1 MENTFYPPIL
11 ELYWK
16 LFKAQGINPER
27 VFKPNHIN
35 IKELKTTDN
44 RIKSSTVDK
53 LWTDAEEL
61 IGNGYFALDA
71 YKYWHPG
78 CFGAL
83 GYAWLSSSTLK
94 EGLHRLIRYMKV
106 LNSANAMAIEEA
118 NGEIIV
124 SYEKQYSIGR
134 SAAAL
139 SLLMHMCRINYQEEL
154 APTKV
159 TFWHPEPD
167 NTSKYYSYFQC
178 PVEFNAGVDSM
189 IFSLHVVDKELSG
202 SDTQL
207 AKLNDQ
213 VLIQYL
219 NALTQDDLIARIK
232 AVIVKE
238 LPSGNVSNVM
248 VAHELYISSRTLQR
262 RLKELGTTFKKVY
275 EDCRREL
282 AEQYVAE
289 GKISLTEIS
298 FILGFTEISSFSRS
312 YKRWTGHS
320 PNAERRV

>member
-1 MENTFYPPIL
+1 MENSFYPPIL

-27 VFKPNHIN
+27 IFKPNHIN

-53 LWTDAEEL
+53 LWTDAEKL

-78 CFGAL
+78 CLGAL
-83 GYAWLSSSTLK
+83 GYAWLSSLTLG
-94 EGLHRLIRYMKV
+94 EGFHRLARYIKV
-106 LNSANAMAIEEA
+106 LNSETGMKVDEA
-118 NGEIIV
+118 NGEVII
-124 SYEKQYSIGR
+124 SYEKQYSVGR

-139 SLLMHMCRINYQEEL
+139 SLLMHMCRVNYQEDL
-154 APTKV
+154 APIKV
-159 TFWHPEPD
+159 TLWHSAPD
-167 NTSKYYSYFQC
+167 DTSKYYAYFKC
-178 PVEFNAGVDSM
+178 PVEFNTGVDS
-189 IFSLHVVDKELSG
+189 IVFPSSVVEEELSG
-202 SDTQL
+202 GNNQL

-219 NALTQDDLIARIK
+219 NSLTQDNLIARIK
-232 AVIVKE
+232 AIIVKN
-238 LPSGNVSNVM
+238 LPSGAVSSDM
-248 VAHELYISSRTLQR
+248 VAQELYTSSRTLQR
-262 RLKELGTTFKKVY
+262 KLKELGTTFKKVY
-275 EDCRREL
+275 EDCRKEI

-289 GKISLTEIS
+289 GKMSLTEIS

-312 YKRWTGHS
+312 YKRWTRHS
-320 PNAERRV
+320 PNAERQA